1 MLYVSVQ
8 LADKWGNH
16 RGVQIYIEQ
25 STAWAT
31 AFRGMLRRFLAR
43 SNEPCADGVD
53 SGLRKL
59 ACRKTLSTT
68 DAYGECR
75 DNEEMR
81 SIFES
86 VGMAELKLRPC
97 AAFSSLLH
105 GGVKS

>member
-1 MLYVSVQ
+1 M
-8 LADKWGNH
+8 GNH

-31 AFRGMLRRFLAR
+31 AFRGLLRRFFFAR

-53 SGLRKL
+53 SGLRKH

-68 DAYGECR
+68 VAYGECR

-86 VGMAELKLRPC
+86 VDMAE
-97 AAFSSLLH
+97 
-105 GGVKS
+105 